1 MKRKECKEFA
11 AIFDSN
17 KDQFGNGKTLIEFL
31 EDVSSLFYFFC
42 NYYIIFIIYNL
53 LLFIFF
59 VYFCSLLV
67 KNHILLLV

>member
-1 MKRKECKEFA
+1 MYLLFFFEYYRILGCMKRKECKEFA

-53 LLFIFF
+53 
-59 VYFCSLLV
+59 
-67 KNHILLLV
+67 